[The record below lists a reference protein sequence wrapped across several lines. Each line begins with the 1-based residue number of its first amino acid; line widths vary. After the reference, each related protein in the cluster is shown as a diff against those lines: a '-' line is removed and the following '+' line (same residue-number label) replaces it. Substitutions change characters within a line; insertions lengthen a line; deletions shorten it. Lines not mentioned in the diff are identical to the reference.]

1 MSARLI
7 AKDKDYP
14 RLSKANSGYV
24 ENPYFER
31 SDLCRGYFC
40 NDCVYFIN
48 GNDCAIVKKD
58 GPDVNG
64 KESGIIAPDGICTLW
79 MPDESKTY

>member
-1 MSARLI
+1 M
-7 AKDKDYP
+7 
-14 RLSKANSGYV
+14 
-24 ENPYFER
+24 ET
-31 SDLCRGYFC
+31 
-40 NDCVYFIN
+40 
-48 GNDCAIVKKD
+48 IVLKKD